1 MVASSFLGCS
11 SNNCIFFISL
21 SLLSSGIIDL
31 SNEKKATS
39 HPDVRADNTRKIKI
53 KIIFTITEI

>member
-1 MVASSFLGCS
+1 LQAVSWVVQVIIEF
-11 SNNCIFFISL
+11 FFISL

-39 HPDVRADNTRKIKI
+39 HPDVSADNTRKIKI